1 MSYSED
7 RAPEQNKDQE
17 VKRIQSQHL
26 SSDDPMKEL
35 EMAYFKAL
43 TDSEPTKGLEA
54 IAKSLATSM
63 RFKSGMGND

>member
-7 RAPEQNKDQE
+7 RAPAQNNDQE
-17 VKRIQSQHL
+17 VQRIQSQPL

-35 EMAYFKAL
+35 EVAYFKAL
-43 TDSEPTKGLEA
+43 TDSESTKGLEA

-63 RFKSGMGND
+63 RFKSGMNDY